1 MIAKKKKELTFGEG
15 LIQSAYEALAIAK
28 GEAKPARMF
37 VPEKVDVPAIRAK
50 VKLSQ
55 AAFAERY
62 GIPIGTLRDWEQDR
76 RQPDQTARVLLAVI
90 EKEPDAV
97 VRALAGRR

>member
-1 MIAKKKKELTFGEG
+1 MITKKRKEQTSGER
-15 LIQSAYEALAIAK
+15 LIESVNQALAIAK

-37 VPEKVDVPAIRAK
+37 VPEKVDVRAIRAK

-97 VRALAGRR
+97 VRALSGRR